1 MYAAQNPKHDK
12 RLVFQVSGKLW
23 QRSLVMRDLQTGSL
37 WSHIL
42 GEAMDGPL
50 KGTTLKPIPSVIT
63 SWGEW
68 KKKHPETSVLNL
80 DLSAK
85 RFDTKAWKDRK
96 RFVLGIEHDGKTK
109 AWPYR
114 FLEEN
119 PVSVETFTGK
129 EFLIVFLKESAT
141 AFAFETGGIIKSGKL
156 DQGTLVSDD
165 GTRWNL
171 WSARA
176 MEGPQ
181 KGKNLTRAFALPS
194 YRKAWLDFHPGSLMA
209 GEASKK

>member
-1 MYAAQNPKHDK
+1 
-12 RLVFQVSGKLW
+12 
-23 QRSLVMRDLQTGSL
+23 MRDLQTGSL

-50 KGTTLKPIPSVIT
+50 KGTTLQPIPSLIT

-68 KKKHPETSVLNL
+68 KTKHPKTSVLNL

-85 RFDTKAWKDRK
+85 KFDTKAWKDRK

-109 AWPYR
+109 AWPYS

-119 PVSVETFTGK
+119 PVRVETFAGK
-129 EFLIVFLKESAT
+129 ELLIVFLKESAT
-141 AFAFETGGIIKSGKL
+141 AFAFETEGKIKSGKL
-156 DQGTLVSDD
+156 DQGILVSDD

-171 WSARA
+171 WTARA
-176 MEGPQ
+176 IEGPQ
-181 KGKNLTRAFALPS
+181 KGQSLIRAYALPS
-194 YRKAWLDFHPGSLMA
+194 YRKAWLDFHPDSLIA
-209 GEASKK
+209 KDAVKN

>member
-1 MYAAQNPKHDK
+1 VYAAQNPKHDK

-50 KGTTLKPIPSVIT
+50 KGTTLKPIPSLIT

-68 KKKHPETSVLNL
+68 KTKHPETTVMNL

-85 RFDTKAWKDRK
+85 KYNTKVWQDRK
-96 RFVLGIEHDGKTK
+96 RFVLGMEHHGKTK
-109 AWPYR
+109 AWPYN

-119 PVSVETFTGK
+119 PVHVETFAGK

-141 AFAFETGGIIKSGKL
+141 AFAYETGGKIKSGKL
-156 DQGTLVSDD
+156 DQGMLVSDD
-165 GTRWNL
+165 GTHWNP
-171 WSARA
+171 WTA
-176 MEGPQ
+176 MAVEGPQ
-181 KGKNLTRAFALPS
+181 KGQNLTRAYALPS
-194 YRKAWLDFHPGSLMA
+194 YRKAWLDFHPDSLIA
-209 GEASKK
+209 KEALKN